1 MPGSTLRLIIGNWK
15 MHGSLARNAALLNA
29 LTQGAEQLS
38 GTLEH
43 FSVRLPKGRAR
54 SNTGQAAEKGATDCS
69 MRALSLSRPNSNAA
83 EQQLHCVGGTGCL
96 RACARRVY
104 RRSVC
109 GNGR

>member
-43 FSVRLPKGRAR
+43 FSVRLPKERAR
-54 SNTGQAAEKGATDCS
+54 RQYGDRCGRCRSPSRSDGGDPAAIPNTQNGEATQGKP
-69 MRALSLSRPNSNAA
+69 MKNALETALKVIAD
-83 EQQLHCVGGTGCL
+83 HI
-96 RACARRVY
+96 
-104 RRSVC
+104 
-109 GNGR
+109 